1 MAAMSEAPAIEHE
14 QALFASGFAR
24 EQFSYHGATRDVYR
38 LGEGP
43 PVILLSEIPG
53 ITPPTLELCQRL
65 SRAGYAVVMPQ
76 LFGEPG
82 APEEPSRMARV
93 LSHVCVSQEFSL
105 FAGRKA
111 SPVTEWLRALARS
124 EHRRHGGRGVGVI
137 GMCFTGGFAL
147 AMMVDE
153 SVIAPVLSQPSLPLA
168 IPRRNGGE
176 LGLDAEDLQRIRQ
189 RCETHDLCVLGLR
202 FSADSMSPRARFE
215 RLERELG
222 DRFVGVEID
231 SSFGNPHGIKRWAHS
246 VLTREYRDEPGH
258 PTRAA
263 FEQVL
268 ALFDRQ
274 LGTRTPY

>member
-1 MAAMSEAPAIEHE
+1 MNEAPALDHE
-14 QALFASGFAR
+14 QALFAGGFAR
-24 EQFSYHGATRDVYR
+24 ESFSYMGATRDVYR

-43 PVILLSEIPG
+43 PILVLSEIPG
-53 ITPPTLELCQRL
+53 ITPSTLELCQRL
-65 SRAGYAVVMPQ
+65 VRAGYAVVMPQ

-82 APEEPSRMARV
+82 APEEPGRMARV
-93 LSHVCVSQEFSL
+93 LSHVCVSREFAL

-111 SPVTEWLRALARS
+111 SPVTEWLRALARH

-147 AMMVDE
+147 AMMVDD
-153 SVIAPVLSQPSLPLA
+153 SVIAPVLSQPSLPVALPPSKA
-168 IPRRNGGE
+168 GE
-176 LGLDAEDLQRIRQ
+176 LGLEPDALERIRE
-189 RCETHDLCVLGLR
+189 RCEKEDLCVLGLR
-202 FSADSMSPRARFE
+202 FSADSMAPRARFT
-215 RLERELG
+215 RLSRELG

-231 SSFGNPHGIKRWAHS
+231 SSFGNPRGIKPWAHS

-258 PTRAA
+258 PTRQA

-274 LGTRTPY
+274 LAARAPY